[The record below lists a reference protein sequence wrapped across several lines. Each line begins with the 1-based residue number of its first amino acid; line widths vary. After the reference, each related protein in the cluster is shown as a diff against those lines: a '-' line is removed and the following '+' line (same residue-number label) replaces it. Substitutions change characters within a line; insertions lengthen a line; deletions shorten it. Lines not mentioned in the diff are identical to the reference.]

1 MLMRRIQLQ
10 WEKIMTVRR
19 HSTMPLLVTLF
30 IAGGLACRK
39 PVPAAQPEQPQA
51 VAVQE
56 QPKPV
61 DQALR
66 NDDAELKRKA
76 DEATEA
82 ARQAAAMH
90 EAEYRKAAD
99 AALRDVHFNFDKAD
113 VMENDKP
120 VLVAIAAF
128 MKNYPQANV
137 AIDGNCDERGT
148 GEYNLALG
156 ERRAAATMDYLG
168 NLGVAASRL
177 SSMSYGKEK
186 PVCTESMESCWLR
199 NRRAHFALK

>member
-1 MLMRRIQLQ
+1 MS
-10 WEKIMTVRR
+10 VR
-19 HSTMPLLVTLF
+19 HSTVPLLVTLF

-51 VAVQE
+51 VAVPE
-56 QPKPV
+56 QPKPA
-61 DQALR
+61 DQALI
-66 NDDAELKRKA
+66 NDAAEQKRKA
-76 DEATEA
+76 EEATEA
-82 ARQAAAMH
+82 ARKAAAMR

-99 AALRDVHFNFDKAD
+99 AALKDVHFTFDKSA

-128 MKNYPQANV
+128 MKDYPQATV
-137 AIDGNCDERGT
+137 TIDGNCDERGT

-177 SSMSYGKEK
+177 TAMSYGKEK
-186 PVCTESMESCWLR
+186 PVCTESGESCWLR

>member
-1 MLMRRIQLQ
+1 MS
-10 WEKIMTVRR
+10 VRR
-19 HSTMPLLVTLF
+19 NATLPFLVTLL
-30 IAGGLACRK
+30 ITGGLACRK

-51 VAVQE
+51 VAVPE

-61 DQALR
+61 DQALL
-66 NDDAELKRKA
+66 NDDAEQKRKA
-76 DEATEA
+76 EEATEA
-82 ARQAAAMH
+82 ARKAAAMQ

-99 AALRDVHFNFDKAD
+99 AALQDVHFNFDKSA

-120 VLVAIAAF
+120 VLVTIAAF

-137 AIDGNCDERGT
+137 TIDGNCDERGT

-156 ERRAAATMDYLG
+156 ERRASATMDYLG
-168 NLGVAASRL
+168 SLGVATSRL
-177 SSMSYGKEK
+177 STMSYGKEK
-186 PVCTESMESCWLR
+186 PVCTESAESCWLR